1 GVTAVAEGCG
11 DHALEYMTGGVAVI
25 LGRTGRNLGAGMSG
39 GVAYIYKL
47 RGDRVNHEA
56 LTAGELHIGE
66 LETIDANRLKA
77 ILELHVAETGSVL
90 AEGILANFEAE
101 LSNFTRVLPRDYA
114 SVLAIRAKA
123 TDNGID
129 PDSDSVWQEIL
140 EVTNG

>member
-1 GVTAVAEGCG
+1 
-11 DHALEYMTGGVAVI
+11 
-25 LGRTGRNLGAGMSG
+25 MSG

-56 LTAGELHIGE
+56 LAAGELHIGE
-66 LETIDANRLKA
+66 LEAIDATRLKA